1 MAQAQTQEFHKGDHV
16 LVTPYGGAWAEC
28 TLTSDR
34 LGYAH
39 NYSYFAVCA
48 PMSAGATPDNR
59 SHQYSEERVK
69 SVNDPAAQAGLAQM
83 RALFPPY
90 RGPNAAPLAQAP
102 NAAPPAPQ
110 AAAPQQQPQ
119 PVARRFEQ
127 PTAPQASTQ
136 AGPGGAFKSPD
147 QCTAGTRVT
156 DKSNKSGTVIGIEG
170 HMNGCRVRLDDGT
183 ETFYLFWMLHY
194 AGTSSETNDKLVPGI
209 YKCYAAGNYT
219 FMDLSITSPNTYTSA
234 GESGRYHVT
243 PTRDIVFESGS
254 LTKYRA
260 HLLDGPS
267 IGLNS
272 NGDSFY
278 GTTCDLDKK

>member
-1 MAQAQTQEFHKGDHV
+1 
-16 LVTPYGGAWAEC
+16 
-28 TLTSDR
+28 
-34 LGYAH
+34 
-39 NYSYFAVCA
+39 
-48 PMSAGATPDNR
+48 
-59 SHQYSEERVK
+59 
-69 SVNDPAAQAGLAQM
+69 
-83 RALFPPY
+83 
-90 RGPNAAPLAQAP
+90 
-102 NAAPPAPQ
+102 
-110 AAAPQQQPQ
+110 
-119 PVARRFEQ
+119 
-127 PTAPQASTQ
+127 
-136 AGPGGAFKSPD
+136 
-147 QCTAGTRVT
+147 
-156 DKSNKSGTVIGIEG
+156 
-170 HMNGCRVRLDDGT
+170 MNGCRVRLDDGT

>member
-1 MAQAQTQEFHKGDHV
+1 
-16 LVTPYGGAWAEC
+16 
-28 TLTSDR
+28 
-34 LGYAH
+34 
-39 NYSYFAVCA
+39 
-48 PMSAGATPDNR
+48 
-59 SHQYSEERVK
+59 
-69 SVNDPAAQAGLAQM
+69 M

-90 RGPNAAPLAQAP
+90 RRLNAAPLAQAP

-119 PVARRFEQ
+119 PEARRFEQ

-136 AGPGGAFKSPD
+136 AGPGGAFKRPD

-170 HMNGCRVRLDDGT
+170 QMNGCRVRLDDGT
-183 ETFYLFWMLHY
+183 ETFYLFGMLHY

-219 FMDLSITSPNTYTSA
+219 FMDLSITSSNTYTSA

-254 LTKYRA
+254 LAKNRA
-260 HLLDGPS
+260 HLLDWPN

-272 NGDSFY
+272 NGDSLY